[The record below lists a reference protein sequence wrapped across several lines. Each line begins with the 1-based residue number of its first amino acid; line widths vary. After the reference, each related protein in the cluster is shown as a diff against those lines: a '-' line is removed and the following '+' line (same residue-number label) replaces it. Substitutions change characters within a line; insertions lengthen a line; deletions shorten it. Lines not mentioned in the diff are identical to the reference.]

1 MKLNEI
7 FIQQIIFKIEQSQAQ
22 QNGDQLT
29 QQGHGQQTQQIQIQQ
44 TNQQGQ
50 GQQQNNQIQLATR
63 NVLMSNQPVLQ
74 VLPDNTTWVKY
85 EIIQSDQM
93 E

>member
-1 MKLNEI
+1 MV
-7 FIQQIIFKIEQSQAQ
+7 FQIESQAQ
-22 QNGDQLT
+22 QNGDQLV
-29 QQGHGQQTQQIQIQQ
+29 QQGQGQTQQIQIQQ
-44 TNQQGQ
+44 AQQGQ

>member
-1 MKLNEI
+1 MDN
-7 FIQQIIFKIEQSQAQ
+7 QAQ
-22 QNGDQLT
+22 QNGDQLA
-29 QQGHGQQTQQIQIQQ
+29 QQAGQAQQTQQIQIQQ
-44 TNQQGQ
+44 SNQQGQ
-50 GQQQNNQIQLATR
+50 AQQQNNQIQLATR

>member
-1 MKLNEI
+1 MQVE
-7 FIQQIIFKIEQSQAQ
+7 QQQSQQ
-22 QNGDQLT
+22 SNGDQLGQQIT
-29 QQGHGQQTQQIQIQQ
+29 IQQQGGQQA
-44 TNQQGQ
+44 
-50 GQQQNNQIQLATR
+50 GQQVQLATR

>member
-1 MKLNEI
+1 V
-7 FIQQIIFKIEQSQAQ
+7 Q
-22 QNGDQLT
+22 QNGEQLN
-29 QQGHGQQTQQIQIQQ
+29 QQAQQTQQIQIQQ
-44 TNQQGQ
+44 TNQQG
-50 GQQQNNQIQLATR
+50 QNNQIQLATR

>member
-1 MKLNEI
+1 M
-7 FIQQIIFKIEQSQAQ
+7 QQA
-22 QNGDQLT
+22 
-29 QQGHGQQTQQIQIQQ
+29 
-44 TNQQGQ
+44 Q
-50 GQQQNNQIQLATR
+50 GQQQITIQQQGQQGQAQGGQQIQLATR

-74 VLPDNTTWVKY
+74 VLPDGGTWVKY